1 MSKADNKNHETMSQE
16 EFMRKI
22 GDLIAAGK
30 QKKGVLEES
39 EIRAEF
45 KNLKLT
51 DDQYELIVR
60 VLEKNDIDVLQVVED
75 DDTDVHDDDIDM
87 IDENSD
93 EEPDMLDLSIPDSIN
108 IEDPV
113 RMYLKE
119 IGKVPLLTAEE
130 EIELAKRMEN
140 GDEDAKKRLAEANLR
155 LVVSIAKR
163 YVGRGMLFLDLIQE
177 GKQGLIKAV
186 EKCAYNKGYKY
197 SS

>member
-22 GDLIAAGK
+22 GDLITAGK

-93 EEPDMLDLSIPDSIN
+93 E
-108 IEDPV
+108 
-113 RMYLKE
+113 
-119 IGKVPLLTAEE
+119 
-130 EIELAKRMEN
+130 
-140 GDEDAKKRLAEANLR
+140 
-155 LVVSIAKR
+155 
-163 YVGRGMLFLDLIQE
+163 
-177 GKQGLIKAV
+177 
-186 EKCAYNKGYKY
+186 
-197 SS
+197 